1 VLGKGEGFRERKTP
15 ASEVEGLSSP
25 QGVIMSFV
33 TENPRGGCVLSGINS
48 VLAAIDHVCPILHSG
63 PGCCMQTT
71 AAEQGQSGHKHACF
85 VSGVSLP
92 SSNMLE
98 KEVVFGGVNKL
109 RTTIQGAIDIIDAQA
124 YFVLTGCTAGII
136 GDDIQSVT
144 DEFTEKG
151 HKVYAI
157 DTPGFAGDS
166 LLGYETVWNTFID
179 KVIQPATEKKADLVN
194 IFGIVPYH
202 DPFWAGTLE
211 EIERILNKLGLKV
224 NTFFTKHQ
232 GIDAVEH
239 CSEAALNIIINPW
252 LFKGPAKKFEEK
264 FGVPSIRFPFIPVGA
279 TDTTRFVREVASALK
294 LDDALVEKVI
304 KEEEDYVYSYLAQ
317 SIGQLSWK
325 RFAVAGDASNA
336 IALTRY
342 LANDYSFSPVLV
354 VITENIFRPEDKE
367 RIIKEIT
374 ELEYANPPKIV
385 FASDQWEIN
394 QAIRNEPEDI
404 SLLVGSTNE
413 KEVALEKGIQYLNA
427 TFPMNERLVFNR
439 TYSGYRGSLTLTEDL
454 YDNL

>member
-1 VLGKGEGFRERKTP
+1 
-15 ASEVEGLSSP
+15 
-25 QGVIMSFV
+25 MSFV
-33 TENPRGGCVLSGINS
+33 TENPRGGCVLAGINS
-48 VLAAIDHVCPILHSG
+48 VLAAINHVCPILHSG

-71 AAEQGQSGHKHACF
+71 AAEQGNSGHKHACF

-109 RTTIQGAIDIIDAQA
+109 RTTIQGAIEVIDADA

-151 HKVYAI
+151 HKVFAI

-166 LLGYETVWNTFID
+166 LLGYETVWNTFLD
-179 KVIQPATEKKADLVN
+179 KVIQPPREDVKAKRSRPLVN

-202 DPFWAGTLE
+202 DPYWSGTLE
-211 EIERILNKLGLKV
+211 EIDRILSKLGIEV

-232 GIDAVEH
+232 GIDVVEH
-239 CSEAALNIIINPW
+239 CSEADLNIIINPW
-252 LFKGPAKKFEEK
+252 LFNGPAKKFEKK
-264 FGVPSIRFPFIPVGA
+264 FGVPSLRFPFVPVGA
-279 TDTTRFVREVASALK
+279 TDTSRFVREVAAALK
-294 LDDALVEKVI
+294 LDSALVDKVI
-304 KEEEDYVYSYLAQ
+304 AEEEDYVYSYLAQ

-325 RFAVAGDASNA
+325 RFAVAGDASSA
-336 IALTRY
+336 IGLTRY

-354 VITENIFRPEDKE
+354 VITETIYRPEDKE
-367 RIIKEIT
+367 RIIQNLSQ
-374 ELEYANPPKIV
+374 LEYATAPKIV

-394 QAIRNEPEDI
+394 QAILNEPEDI

-413 KEVALEKGIQYLNA
+413 KEIGLEKQIQFLNA
-427 TFPMNERLVFNR
+427 TFPLNDRLVFNR
-439 TYSGYRGSLTLTEDL
+439 TYAGYRGSLTFTEDL

>member
-1 VLGKGEGFRERKTP
+1 
-15 ASEVEGLSSP
+15 
-25 QGVIMSFV
+25 MSYV
-33 TENPRGGCVLSGINS
+33 TENPRGGCVLAGINS
-48 VLAAIDHVCPILHSG
+48 VLAAINHVCPILHSG

-71 AAEQGQSGHKHACF
+71 AAEQGNSGHKHACF

-109 RTTIQGAIDIIDAQA
+109 RTTIQGAIDIIDADA

-136 GDDIQSVT
+136 GDDIASVT
-144 DEFTEKG
+144 DEFTAKG

-157 DTPGFAGDS
+157 ETPGFAGDS
-166 LLGYETVWNTFID
+166 LLGYETVWNTFLD
-179 KVIQPATEKKADLVN
+179 KVIQPPRASVKSKRGRPLVN

-202 DPFWAGTLE
+202 DPYWSGSLE
-211 EIERILNKLGLKV
+211 EIDRILSKLGIEV

-232 GIDAVEH
+232 GIDVIEH
-239 CSEAALNIIINPW
+239 CSEADLNIIINPW
-252 LFKGPAKKFEEK
+252 LFNGPAQKFEKK
-264 FGVPSIRFPFIPVGA
+264 FGVPSLRFPFVPVGA
-279 TDTTRFVREVASALK
+279 TDTSRFVREVAAALK
-294 LDDALVEKVI
+294 LDTALVDKVI
-304 KEEEDYVYSYLAQ
+304 AEEEDYVYSYLAQ

-325 RFAVAGDASNA
+325 RFAVAGDASSA
-336 IALTRY
+336 IGLTRY

-354 VITENIFRPEDKE
+354 VITETIYRPEDKE
-367 RIIKEIT
+367 RIIQNISQ
-374 ELEYANPPKIV
+374 LEYATPPKIV

-394 QAIRNEPEDI
+394 QTILNEPEDI

-413 KEVALEKGIQYLNA
+413 KEIGLEKQIQFLNA
-427 TFPMNERLVFNR
+427 TFPLNDRLVFNR
-439 TYSGYRGSLTLTEDL
+439 TYAGYRGSLTFTEDL

>member
-1 VLGKGEGFRERKTP
+1 
-15 ASEVEGLSSP
+15 
-25 QGVIMSFV
+25 MSFV
-33 TENPRGGCVLSGINS
+33 TENPRGGCVLAGINS
-48 VLAAIDHVCPILHSG
+48 VLSAIDHVCPVLHSG

-109 RTTIQGAIDIIDAQA
+109 RTTIQGAIDIIDANA

-136 GDDIQSVT
+136 GDDIASVT
-144 DEFTEKG
+144 DEFNQKG
-151 HKVYAI
+151 YKVYPVE
-157 DTPGFAGDS
+157 TPGFAGDS
-166 LLGYETVWNTFID
+166 NLGYEVTWNTLID
-179 KVIQPATEKKADLVN
+179 KVIQPAEKKQNNLVN
-194 IFGIVPYH
+194 IFGIIPYH
-202 DPFWAGTLE
+202 DPFWSGTLE
-211 EIERILNKLGLKV
+211 EIDRILSKLGLKV

-232 GIDAVEH
+232 GLDVIEH

-252 LFKGPAKKFEEK
+252 LFKGPAKKFEDK
-264 FGVPSIRFPFIPVGA
+264 FGVPSIRFPFCPIGA
-279 TDTTRFVREVASALK
+279 SDTTRFVREVSAALN
-294 LDDALVEKVI
+294 LDQALVDKVI
-304 KEEEDYVYSYLAQ
+304 AEEEDYVYSYLGQ

-336 IALTRY
+336 IAITRY

-367 RIIKEIT
+367 RIIKEISS
-374 ELEYANPPKIV
+374 LEYAAAPKIV

-394 QAIRNEPEDI
+394 QAIRNEPEEI
-404 SLLVGSTNE
+404 TLLVGSTNE
-413 KEVALEKGIQYLNA
+413 KEVALEKGIQFLNA
-427 TFPMNERLVFNR
+427 TFPINERLIFNR
-439 TYSGYRGSLTLTEDL
+439 TYAGYRGSLTFTEDL

>member
-1 VLGKGEGFRERKTP
+1 
-15 ASEVEGLSSP
+15 
-25 QGVIMSFV
+25 MSFV

-109 RTTIQGAIDIIDAQA
+109 RTTIQGAIDIIDADA

-136 GDDIQSVT
+136 GDDIQSVA
-144 DEFTEKG
+144 DEFTEQG

-179 KVIQPATEKKADLVN
+179 KVIQPAKEKKANLVN
-194 IFGIVPYH
+194 LFGIVPYY

-211 EIERILNKLGLKV
+211 ELDRILSKLGLEV

-232 GIDAVEH
+232 GIDVVEH
-239 CSEAALNIIINPW
+239 SSEAALNIIVNPW
-252 LFKGPAKKFEEK
+252 LFKGPSEKFEKK
-264 FGVPSIRFPFIPVGA
+264 FGVPSIRFPFNPIGA
-279 TDTTRFVREVASALK
+279 SDTTRFIREVAAALK
-294 LDDALVEKVI
+294 LDSALVEKVI

-336 IALTRY
+336 IAITRY

-367 RIIKEIT
+367 RIIKEISG
-374 ELEYANPPKIV
+374 LEYAQTPKIV

-394 QAIRNEPEDI
+394 KAIREEPEDV

-439 TYSGYRGSLTLTEDL
+439 TYSGYKGSLTFTEDL